1 MEMNEIGCRQ
11 CSLSHYDPTLQLKR
25 EKKTHSK
32 ENLRTNKMSDKSI
45 DKIINFHFFYLIINI
60 IKDYYKIISLK

>member
-1 MEMNEIGCRQ
+1 
-11 CSLSHYDPTLQLKR
+11 
-25 EKKTHSK
+25 
-32 ENLRTNKMSDKSI
+32 MSDKSI